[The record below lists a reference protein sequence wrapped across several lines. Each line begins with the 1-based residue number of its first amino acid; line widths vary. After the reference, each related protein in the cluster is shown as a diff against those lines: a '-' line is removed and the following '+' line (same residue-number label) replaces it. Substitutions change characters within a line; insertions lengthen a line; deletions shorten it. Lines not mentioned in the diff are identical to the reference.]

1 MFTVKKLGQWP
12 ILKSILFVVD
22 FLIYCLGNRIKR
34 LYLCSW
40 QVLHNQLLLNP
51 PGRERSKGK
60 WS

>member
-1 MFTVKKLGQWP
+1 LLFGAASYLFIM
-12 ILKSILFVVD
+12 ILKNH
-22 FLIYCLGNRIKR
+22 CPTIKR

-51 PGRERSKGK
+51 PERERSKGK